1 MKKIIYLSLIFS
13 LSVTFAIAQNVKPYL
28 ATVKTKASV
37 VKGVLY
43 KVDSASLV
51 IALNDKFVT
60 INTVDIKSIKI
71 RVPKKNQGIIQF
83 ITYDPWGPEHYEQNP
98 GGEKVRKWG
107 DKDPS
112 IGEEISGHVAA
123 TLINVTGNILAAPIQ
138 SINPS
143 IAYIKIN
150 GDLEK
155 YAAQR
160 NELSYF
166 SVYYQSN
173 PNVLAELDKLKR
185 ISAGFKP

>member
-1 MKKIIYLSLIFS
+1 MKTRYL
-13 LSVTFAIAQNVKPYL
+13 TFLLCCFALLGSAQSVKPYL
-28 ATVKTKASV
+28 ATVKTKAGIT
-37 VKGVLY
+37 KGVLY

-51 IALNDKFVT
+51 IALSDKFVT
-60 INTVDIKSIKI
+60 IGTVDIRSIKI
-71 RVPKKNQGIIQF
+71 RVPKKHSDIIQF
-83 ITYDPWGPEHYEQNP
+83 VTYDPWGPEHYELNP

-143 IAYIKIN
+143 IANIKIN

-173 PNVLAELDKLKR
+173 PNVLAELDKLKK